1 MKKHPDT
8 SNGWML
14 EQGLQFGN
22 CPFHSLFSAFHF
34 TPSLILFTLSFSL
47 SAFLS
52 LTLSISVSLCLS
64 LFLSLFIYL
73 SYVIYFFPLPL
84 TPPSLSLLS
93 VPLSSFFL
101 YLPLAS
107 FFLFSFMFLFLLT
120 VSFFF
125 LFTPF
130 LWFCQDG
137 WSLQSKLCD
146 TIYYIPFTFRAKPG
160 AHKSLTILDK

>member
-52 LTLSISVSLCLS
+52 LTLSISVSLSLSLFFS

-73 SYVIYFFPLPL
+73 SHIIYFFL
-84 TPPSLSLLS
+84 SLSLPP
-93 VPLSSFFL
+93 PLSLSCLSLFLSLSPSCILLLVFVYVSFL
-101 YLPLAS
+101 THC
-107 FFLFSFMFLFLLT
+107 FFLFSFH
-120 VSFFF
+120 SF
-125 LFTPF
+125 
-130 LWFCQDG
+130 
-137 WSLQSKLCD
+137 SLVLSRWM
-146 TIYYIPFTFRAKPG
+146 IP
-160 AHKSLTILDK
+160 SV